1 MPQKS
6 LKVTTG
12 LTSEIAKLNPLV
24 REHTA
29 YYIGK
34 TRVPSVT
41 TILDGNLGW
50 KWPALIGWTK
60 KVMRQGVDPD
70 AAKTDAGTVGTLVH
84 AMIEAYLTKKEVN
97 YAFFS
102 EDQRKQAKIA
112 FDGFLEWFRVSK
124 VLPLG
129 AEVPLTHTALRY
141 GGTIDLWCLIG
152 DKHRHTLV
160 DFKSSTAVYLDHRIQ
175 VAAYSELI
183 RHRYKKSHDVIILH
197 LNKEL
202 GTVTPHPFPNLT
214 KELEVF
220 KLCLR
225 LERIHK
231 NLK

>member
-1 MPQKS
+1 M
-6 LKVTTG
+6 TDG

-29 YYIGK
+29 YYVGK

-50 KWPALIGWTK
+50 KWPALLGWTK
-60 KVMRQGVDPD
+60 KVMRQGMDPD
-70 AAKTDAGTVGTLVH
+70 AVKTDAGTVGTLVH
-84 AMIEAYLTKKEVN
+84 AMIEAFLSAKEVD
-97 YAFFS
+97 YSFFS
-102 EDQRKQAKIA
+102 KTQQTVARVA
-112 FDGFLEWFRVSK
+112 FGGFMGWFRENKIST
-124 VLPLG
+124 LG

-141 GGTIDLWCLIG
+141 GGTIDLWCKMGNRYTLI
-152 DKHRHTLV
+152 

-183 RHRYKKSHDVIILH
+183 RHRYKKSHDVIVLH

-202 GTVTPHPFPNLT
+202 GSVTVHTLTDLT
-214 KELEVF
+214 KEWEVF

-225 LERIHK
+225 LDKLRHK
-231 NLK
+231 LK

>member
-1 MPQKS
+1 M
-6 LKVTTG
+6 TDG

-29 YYIGK
+29 YYVGK

-50 KWPALIGWTK
+50 KWPALLGWTK
-60 KVMRQGVDPD
+60 KVMRQGMDPD
-70 AAKTDAGTVGTLVH
+70 AVKTDAGTVGTLVH
-84 AMIEAYLTKKEVN
+84 AMIEAHLTKKEVD

-112 FDGFLEWFRVSK
+112 FNGFLKWLRESEVVF
-124 VLPLG
+124 LG
-129 AEVPLTHTALRY
+129 AEIPLTHTVLRY
-141 GGTIDLWCLIG
+141 GGTIDLWCRMG
-152 DKHRHTLV
+152 DKYKLV

-202 GTVTPHPFPNLT
+202 GSVTVHPLTDLT
-214 KELEVF
+214 KEWEVF

-225 LERIHK
+225 LDKLRHK
-231 NLK
+231 LK